1 MAVNVSARQL
11 AQGSGLVELVADEL
25 RDSGIDPSTLV
36 LEVTESVVMDNA
48 EVTLSLLNQLKG
60 LGVRLAID
68 DFGTGYS
75 SLIYLKR
82 FPVDQ
87 LKVDRAF
94 VSGLGD
100 DSDDS
105 AIVASVVSLARAVGI
120 VAIAEGVETPEQL
133 AALQGLGCGYG
144 QGYLWSRPL
153 PAEDLEQ
160 MMQLGAF
167 RIPTQRT
174 RAAVTKAAISRD
186 KKASKDSEE
195 TR

>member
-11 AQGSGLVELVADEL
+11 AQGSGLVELVAAEL
-25 RDSGIDPSTLV
+25 LDSGIDPSTLV

-48 EVTLSLLNQLKG
+48 EATLSLLNQLKG

-100 DSDDS
+100 NSDDS
-105 AIVASVVSLARAVGI
+105 AIVASVVSLARSVGI
-120 VAIAEGVETPEQL
+120 VAIAEGVETAKQL
-133 AALQGLGCGYG
+133 AALQKLGCGCG

-153 PAEDLEQ
+153 PADELEQ
-160 MMQLGAF
+160 MMLLDAF
-167 RIPTQRT
+167 CIPTQRKKPARRT
-174 RAAVTKAAISRD
+174 AAKPL
-186 KKASKDSEE
+186 
-195 TR
+195 